1 MECYNMKNCST
12 VKNFHVLY
20 CSKMHLEPN
29 WNLSK
34 TSNTWVEVF
43 SSYLI
48 DSRNLYECSTIRYWF
63 HCLHFDAMFIEIFVK
78 FYWASNWVI
87 VNHMRQTVKEFN
99 CVYATAK
106 HANCLF
112 VQNKLLLKYLLV
124 SFCRFILS
132 LSLILLAILSFLSLY
147 LPSVLSHVAAV

>member
-1 MECYNMKNCST
+1 
-12 VKNFHVLY
+12 
-20 CSKMHLEPN
+20 
-29 WNLSK
+29 
-34 TSNTWVEVF
+34 
-43 SSYLI
+43 
-48 DSRNLYECSTIRYWF
+48 
-63 HCLHFDAMFIEIFVK
+63 
-78 FYWASNWVI
+78 
-87 VNHMRQTVKEFN
+87 MRQTVKEFN

-132 LSLILLAILSFLSLY
+132 LSLILVAILSFLSLY